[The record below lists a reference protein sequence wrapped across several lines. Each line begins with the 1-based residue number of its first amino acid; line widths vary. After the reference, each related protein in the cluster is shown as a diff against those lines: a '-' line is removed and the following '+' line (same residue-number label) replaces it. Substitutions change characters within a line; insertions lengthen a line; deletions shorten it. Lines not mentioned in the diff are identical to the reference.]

1 MKLKTVSLSKQ
12 VKHIEKSEISGTTRT
27 LQHPMKLKTLSVNSL
42 QDSQNNLSETS
53 QIISVN
59 EKKAKKQEEYKIRVL
74 TKAEQI
80 AEPEPIN
87 AKVES
92 PETLKEDLKST
103 EKINTIPPKR
113 KGKVKFFSQ
122 IDASGFTQTKTGIKD
137 VIGNM
142 IITNDNKYH
151 MIMEIFPINYYQRDE
166 ANKLAIIEN
175 FKSLFIECPID
186 GHFKMTME
194 KTNVKTFI
202 NHLREVCPDD
212 CMDEARLDIRDQ
224 LIEKVQE
231 LGTTDTIN
239 YRYYFIFKYEGNTNG
254 QFSSD
259 INEIYQAMMV
269 QRYSIKSILETY
281 GNLVAESENPT
292 LHTIET
298 LYKLFC
304 KKSSE
309 TESIVNRVIRIQS
322 DYRKFCASRG
332 IEYSEQLIDKADYFS
347 PKGMA
352 FSYHPETAL
361 IDGLYTTYLV
371 IKDNGYPSAVIPDW
385 FNLVRSR
392 KIMVGFN
399 VDIDFFYHKLNYDI
413 TLNAIERKKTW
424 QSVSYK
430 QTNREGQKNS
440 LANKLTNSNYI
451 IDRMRKYKE
460 DLFDCCTVF
469 TLYGPDLKKLL
480 AGKGLFIKHLSGNG
494 IKCEESFYDTE
505 DFYDMTRPLCHFQNK
520 IFRRNSRNMLTS
532 TLRDLYC
539 FTTYTLSDPK
549 GLIMGPNLE
558 NNTIFA
564 FDNFNTGLFKNGN
577 ILIIGPPG
585 SGKTYLT
592 LALAARWLVNGV
604 KVYFILPTKG
614 YEYQG
619 AVEKWGG
626 IYLKVVP
633 GAKFTFNPMEI
644 YPQKSSILEVDKDN
658 EEEKDKDNKTPLL
671 VKKITYLCSFF
682 KLLADSEGNSS
693 ITLSAADLNRMNS
706 LLKELYADFNITED
720 DNSIWRDKA
729 TGRKR
734 RSPQF
739 EDWQKRIKGDP
750 RLSIYAELLDPFIS
764 GTFSNFNGQTD
775 IDIDKKVIAFD
786 VEAED
791 IGEDLLPSIMYL
803 CQGFV
808 NEVIRADMN
817 TFGVSVTDEA
827 WRLMQSPSAAQQMQ
841 KEARLIR
848 GYGGACCFATQNIQ
862 EFKNPAGEAI
872 IACSESVIVLSLK
885 PSQFKVVSEVL
896 ELTDRDKIILTETF
910 AKTRGCGL
918 FISNGSKIMF
928 QLDTSVEEEALY
940 TTDLNVKRTIN
951 EKLKAKELERKIKMS
966 RTNK

>member
-1 MKLKTVSLSKQ
+1 MPKTEEQ
-12 VKHIEKSEISGTTRT
+12 TKSG
-27 LQHPMKLKTLSVNSL
+27 
-42 QDSQNNLSETS
+42 
-53 QIISVN
+53 
-59 EKKAKKQEEYKIRVL
+59 
-74 TKAEQI
+74 
-80 AEPEPIN
+80 PEPSN
-87 AKVES
+87 AWTSSAAKDEGAPNVS
-92 PETLKEDLKST
+92 GKTIKEKPILVKASKKK
-103 EKINTIPPKR
+103 EKPKK

-122 IDASGFTQTKTGIKD
+122 IDPSGFTQTKTGIKD

-142 IITNDNKYH
+142 IVTTDNKYH
-151 MIMEIFPINYYQRDE
+151 MIMEIFPINYYQRSEND
-166 ANKLAIIEN
+166 KLAIIEN
-175 FKSLFIECPID
+175 FKSMFIECPID

-194 KTNVKTFI
+194 KTNIKSFI
-202 NHLREVCPDD
+202 NHLKEVCPDD
-212 CMDEARLDIRDQ
+212 CMDRPRLNIRDQ
-224 LIEKVQE
+224 LIEKVHE

-239 YRYYFIFKYEGNTNG
+239 YRYFFIFRYEGDTKG
-254 QFSSD
+254 QFSTD

-269 QRYSIKSILETY
+269 QRYSVKSILESY
-281 GNLVAESENPT
+281 GNLVAEAENPT

-304 KKSSE
+304 KNSSE
-309 TESIVNRVIRIQS
+309 TESIVNRIIRIQS
-322 DYRKFCASRG
+322 DYRKYCASRG
-332 IEYSEQLIDKADYFS
+332 IEYSEQLVDKADYFA

-352 FSYHPETAL
+352 FNYHSETAL

-371 IKDNGYPSAVIPDW
+371 IKDNGYPGAVVPDW
-385 FNLVRSR
+385 LNIIRAR
-392 KIMVGFN
+392 KVMVGFN
-399 VDIDFFYHKLNYDI
+399 VDIDFFYHKLDHDI
-413 TLNAIERKKTW
+413 TLNTIERKKTW

-430 QTNREGQKNS
+430 QTNREGQKNA
-440 LANKLTNSNYI
+440 LADKLSNSNYI
-451 IDRMRKYKE
+451 IESMRKRKE
-460 DLFDCCTVF
+460 DLFDCVTVF
-469 TLYGPDLKKLL
+469 TLYGKDLKKLL

-505 DFYDMTRPLCHFQNK
+505 DFYDMTRPLCQFQNR
-520 IFRRNSRNMLTS
+520 IFQRNARNMLTS

-549 GLIMGPNLE
+549 GLIIGPNLE

-564 FDNFNTGLFKNGN
+564 FNNFNTGLFKNGN
-577 ILIIGPPG
+577 MLIIGPPG

-614 YEYQG
+614 YEYKN
-619 AVEKWGG
+619 AVVAWGG
-626 IYLKVVP
+626 TYLKIAP

-644 YPQKSSILEVDKDN
+644 YPQKSAVLEVTKDN
-658 EEEKDKDNKTPLL
+658 EEERENDNKTPLL

-682 KLLADSEGNSS
+682 KLLAETEGNSNL
-693 ITLSAADLNRMNS
+693 ILSSADINRMNS

-720 DNSIWRDKA
+720 DESIWRDKA
-729 TGRKR
+729 SGRKR

-750 RLSIYAELLDPFIS
+750 RLSKYTELLDPFVI

-775 IDIDKKVIAFD
+775 IDIAKKVIAFD

-791 IGEDLLPSIMYL
+791 IGEDLLPSVMFL

-885 PSQFKVVSEVL
+885 PNQFRVVSEVL
-896 ELTDRDKIILTETF
+896 ELTERDKLILTETF

-951 EKLKAKELERKIKMS
+951 EKLKAKELERQMRIS
-966 RTNK
+966 RTKA